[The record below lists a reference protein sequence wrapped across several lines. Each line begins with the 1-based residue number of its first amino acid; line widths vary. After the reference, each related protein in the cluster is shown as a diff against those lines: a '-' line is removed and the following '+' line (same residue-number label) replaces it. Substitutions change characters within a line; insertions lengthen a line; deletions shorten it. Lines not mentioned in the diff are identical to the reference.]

1 MSKYQLE
8 DLLNE
13 ITGTGRIGT
22 YLDTYRGLLNKIDQ
36 IEDKGIRVKK
46 LGMSGD
52 GKVPFEFEIYPGDK
66 DEAFSVYPYKFDPAD
81 EDDMQEFP
89 FSIGGKPVA
98 IRVAKELLGQG
109 AMSNAEV
116 RDAKDE
122 LKSTGDEIPAGFEES
137 EKKELPKS
145 FKDEEEKKAEI
156 EARKNSGAFK
166 GMMKEEEGF
175 TEVNK
180 EEVRF
185 HLDAYEAGTID
196 GDDLA
201 KAIEEIV
208 FGDIVAPGMNS
219 DDDFEREQRMQM
231 SMRETPEP
239 PEGMFIDH
247 DEFMDEIVKDR
258 AKEIKPLFPDL
269 SMDDVIDFVKVHL
282 DDIRGKSDEEIKDE
296 YREYESV
303 NTPSPSDFKEES
315 EKSLRE
321 HFGRFMKDYQ

>member
-1 MSKYQLE
+1 MSKYKLE

-13 ITGTGRIGT
+13 IQGTGRIGT

-46 LGMSGD
+46 LGRSGD

-109 AMSNAEV
+109 SMSNAEV
-116 RDAKDE
+116 RDAKDY
-122 LKSTGDEIPAGFEES
+122 LKSTGDEVPAGFEES

-145 FKDEEEKKAEI
+145 IADKEKAEI
-156 EARKNSGAFK
+156 EKDAKKAK

-175 TEVNK
+175 TEVNEK
-180 EEVRF
+180 EVRF
-185 HLDAYEAGTID
+185 HLDAYRAGTID

-201 KAIEEIV
+201 QAIEEIV
-208 FGDIVAPGMNS
+208 FGDIVAPGM
-219 DDDFEREQRMQM
+219 RE
-231 SMRETPEP
+231 
-239 PEGMFIDH
+239 
-247 DEFMDEIVKDR
+247 
-258 AKEIKPLFPDL
+258 
-269 SMDDVIDFVKVHL
+269 
-282 DDIRGKSDEEIKDE
+282 
-296 YREYESV
+296 
-303 NTPSPSDFKEES
+303 EES
-315 EKSLRE
+315 IEESDNPEVDALLNKIRKHLKGSDRNFQDSEISMYIDSLDRDIKRGDFDGVESISMEDHEEDLENYIADKALQE